1 MEVHEMPN
9 IKTAISIEKPIF
21 EQMDVLAKQLKI
33 SRSRLF
39 ALAAQEFIQRHK
51 NIELLKSLNDVYD
64 DLPESEPIVAKMR
77 STHYKMVKDQ
87 W

>member
-1 MEVHEMPN
+1 MPN

-21 EQMDVLAKQLKI
+21 EKMDVLAKNLKV

-39 ALAAQEFIQRHK
+39 AMAAREFIQRH
-51 NIELLKSLNDVYD
+51 NNMELLKLLNEAYEDVS
-64 DLPESEPIVAKMR
+64 ESEPIVDMMR
-77 STHYKMVKDQ
+77 PNHYKMVEDQ